1 MLNAF
6 RSLELVH
13 GQAVSNLDPL
23 FGSRITPIVGGGRSF
38 TSDDETHFVY
48 CYKGKFNLTL
58 QDNRFYP
65 IQAGMYACVKG
76 AFVSAEPT
84 AYGIVITKPK
94 YKGLFQIG
102 GPVEEVGRLKYIDGC
117 TDSLLI
123 PPVMKGDPCFNLLVF
138 PPGIDQ
144 TMHTH
149 PSVRLGMVISGR
161 GVCRQLTAKHQPGEP
176 MGDPVEERI
185 DLYPGQVFSIMAE
198 GVHAFSTPHG
208 EGMAVVAYHPD
219 SDFGPTHEEHPMLN
233 RTIIDGVSAKDPSRA
248 QYRTQ

>member
-13 GQAVSNLDPL
+13 GQVISNLDPL

-38 TSDDETHFVY
+38 TADDETHFVY
-48 CYKGKFNLTL
+48 CYKGRFNLTL
-58 QDNRFYP
+58 RNNRFYP
-65 IQAGMYACVKG
+65 LEAGMYACING

-94 YKGLFQIG
+94 YQGLFQIG

-123 PPVMKGDPCFNLLVF
+123 PPVLKGDPCFNLLVF

-161 GVCRQLTAKHQPGEP
+161 GLCRDF
-176 MGDPVEERI
+176 DPIDAGKERRTE
-185 DLYPGQVFSIMAE
+185 LYPGQVFSIAAE
-198 GVHAFSTPHG
+198 GVHAFSTPYG
-208 EGMAVVAYHPD
+208 EGMSVVAYHPD

-233 RTIIDGVSAKDPSRA
+233 RTIIDGLSANDPANA
-248 QYRTQ
+248 QFRTK